1 LKIHVAVNIKSK
13 KILSLNVT
21 DDEHVHDGKVLPKL
35 VDDIKKSKHI
45 PVVGKL
51 FADGAYDSNNVL
63 DVLQTMESCYVL
75 K

>member
-21 DDEHVHDGKVLPKL
+21 DDEHIHDGKVLPKL
-35 VDDIKKSKHI
+35 VDDIKKSKHMSHLARYLQMEI
-45 PVVGKL
+45 MIVIM
-51 FADGAYDSNNVL
+51 FL
-63 DVLQTMESCYVL
+63 DVLQTMESCHVL